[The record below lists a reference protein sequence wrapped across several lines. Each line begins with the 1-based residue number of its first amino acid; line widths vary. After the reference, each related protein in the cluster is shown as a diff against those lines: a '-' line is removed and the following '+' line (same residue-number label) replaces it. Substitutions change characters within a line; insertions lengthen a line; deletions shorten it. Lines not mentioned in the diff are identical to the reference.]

1 MAKTKFLARDLTIEV
16 DNGSGTFL
24 PIGGLNSLT
33 HSPSTTRAD
42 TTDFDS
48 NGHEEHLVA
57 QRGESWTLAGFY
69 IEDVTTG
76 AKDAGQARCEALG
89 LVGSLASMG
98 RFRVTSPG
106 GNEITFAGSTEVTLH
121 GGGTNDAAAWQ
132 AVVTVSG
139 ESEYTMAGSGS

>member
-16 DNGSGTFL
+16 ESETPDDFL

-33 HSPSTTRAD
+33 HSPATTRAD

-69 IEDVTTG
+69 IEDVTDGT
-76 AKDAGQARCEALG
+76 KDAGQARCAALG

-106 GNEITFAGSTEVTLH
+106 GNTITFAGSSEVTLH
-121 GGGTNDAAAWQ
+121 GGGTNDAAQWQ
-132 AVVTVSG
+132 CVVTVSG
-139 ESEYTMAGSGS
+139 SSDFASAGS